1 MLSVRLYGHVYVGE
15 KTQDTTIYMRRTAK
29 RKMNKEL
36 VVIVSLRSDYT
47 LPARYL
53 NKRIDQDGM
62 AHGKCGPNIRKKA
75 LFNTCTVMS

>member
-1 MLSVRLYGHVYVGE
+1 
-15 KTQDTTIYMRRTAK
+15 
-29 RKMNKEL
+29 MNKEL